1 MPDIK
6 EKLVELLED
15 LEELPCCATYEGQ
28 ADYLTANGVTIQKDQ
43 FREVTK
49 MIGWISV
56 VGNDRY
62 MVNRYGDVMN
72 AETGMILKQQ
82 KNKAGYMTVCLYKA
96 DSHIKKTARV
106 HRLVAEAFIDNP
118 HNKEDVNH
126 IDGNKE
132 NNFVKNLEWATRSEN
147 NYHKCRVL
155 GKKPKN
161 IPTLYKPVKCVETGE
176 IFDSRSSAA
185 RRHKTQP
192 VHINECC
199 EGRRETAGGVHWKSM
214 PLPEPPKGE

>member
-1 MPDIK
+1 MTDK
-6 EKLVELLED
+6 EKLVNIICGTSNLWPSCEAPTGDCHGCHEFVDALISR
-15 LEELPCCATYEGQ
+15 
-28 ADYLTANGVTIQKDQ
+28 GVTIQ
-43 FREVTK
+43 R
-49 MIGWISV
+49 WISV

-82 KNKAGYMTVCLYKA
+82 KNKAGYMTVCLYDP
-96 DSHIKKTARV
+96 DSHIKKTARI
-106 HRLVAEAFIDNP
+106 HRIVAEAFIDNP

-126 IDGNKE
+126 IDGNKA
-132 NNFVKNLEWATRSEN
+132 NNFVENLEWATRSEN

-161 IPTLYKPVKCVETGE
+161 IPTPHKPVKCIETGE
-176 IFDSRSSAA
+176 IFCSRSSAA
-185 RRHKTQP
+185 RKHKTQP

-199 EGRRETAGGVHWKSM
+199 EGRRKTAGGVHWVSM